1 MAELIG
7 VEALLREI
15 CVKLQYGL
23 WFDNLDAPCF
33 YGNSI
38 FHARIKYIEKD

>member
-23 WFDNLDAPCF
+23 WFDNLDAPYF
-33 YGNSI
+33 STNSI
-38 FHARIKYIEKD
+38 FHACTKYIERD